1 MVFDGIPFYRAFLFR
16 VSHEGDERC
25 AIRPKLFDWNA
36 KLRTLGRNA
45 DFGPASRAWQ
55 WKRASGNAIRIVVP
69 SVTPVGD
76 SGGR

>member
-1 MVFDGIPFYRAFLFR
+1 MVFLFIEPFYFAFPTR
-16 VSHEGDERC
+16 VMSDARYGRNYLIGTRSFER
-25 AIRPKLFDWNA
+25 WS
-36 KLRTLGRNA
+36 RNA

>member
-36 KLRTLGRNA
+36 KLRTLESERGFRTRVSCVA
-45 DFGPASRAWQ
+45 MEARL
-55 WKRASGNAIRIVVP
+55 WKCHPYRSSI
-69 SVTPVGD
+69 GD
-76 SGGR
+76 SGG

>member
-25 AIRPKLFDWNA
+25 AIRLNYLIGTRSFERWS
-36 KLRTLGRNA
+36 RNA